1 MALVNFEQGS
11 SALPSKLGYGE
22 KAHYYLLSGSE
33 KKIGEYIKNYCN
45 GSAKELEIYINITT
59 EVFALKPSKE
69 MQIILESHS
78 K

>member
-33 KKIGEYIKNYCN
+33 KKIGEYIK
-45 GSAKELEIYINITT
+45 TT
-59 EVFALKPSKE
+59 AMAAQKN
-69 MQIILESHS
+69 
-78 K
+78 

>member
-33 KKIGEYIKNYCN
+33 KKIGEYTKNYCN
-45 GSAKELEIYINITT
+45 GSAKELEIYI
-59 EVFALKPSKE
+59 
-69 MQIILESHS
+69 
-78 K
+78 